1 MTTDLLGAIADIVE
15 NARRSAAAA
24 ANVLSSP
31 DGRWAIVSSS
41 VTALVA
47 GSVAWLAAGTM
58 PPLESRGYNAGKDLY
73 VKFRTHVKRI
83 RR

>member
-1 MTTDLLGAIADIVE
+1 MERRGAIADIVE
-15 NARRSAAAA
+15 NARRSAATA

-58 PPLESRGYNAGKDLY
+58 PPLESRGYNAGKDRALIPY
-73 VKFRTHVKRI
+73 EL
-83 RR
+83 